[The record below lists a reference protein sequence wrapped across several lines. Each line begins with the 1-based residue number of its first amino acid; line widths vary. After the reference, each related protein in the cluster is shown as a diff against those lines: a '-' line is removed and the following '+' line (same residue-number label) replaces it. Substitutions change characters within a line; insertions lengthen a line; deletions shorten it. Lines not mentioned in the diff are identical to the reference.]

1 MPAGSCL
8 CGNLKYEFT
17 SEPVTKATC
26 HCLSC
31 RKISGSTNTLNL
43 LLPEDKLQVTRGSPT
58 KHTSMHESGLNLTVH
73 FCNECGCAIY
83 KTHEKFP
90 GMVVVL
96 AGTLDGPH
104 GLEES
109 KPEAE
114 LYAQHRVAWLPDFTW
129 ADQRVEF

>member
-1 MPAGSCL
+1 MQ
-8 CGNLKYEFT
+8 
-17 SEPVTKATC
+17 ATC

-43 LLPEDKLQVTRGSPT
+43 LLPEDKLLVTHGSPKT
-58 KHTSMHESGLNLTVH
+58 HTSMHESGMKLTVY
-73 FCNECGCAIY
+73 FCGECGCAVY

-96 AGTLDGPH
+96 AGTLDGPNE
-104 GLEES
+104 LEKW

-114 LYAQHRVAWLPDFTW
+114 LYSQHRTAWLPDFTW
-129 ADQRVEF
+129 AEQRTEF